1 MLKIVD
7 VSSGYGEVTV
17 LHNLHF
23 EVKHEIFAILGANG
37 AGKSTLMKTI
47 SRLLPLKTG
56 EIHFKDENISEL
68 QPHQVAARGIAYVP
82 QENHIFPKLSV
93 LENLSVGGLL
103 LGNLTKKEKR
113 QKVEEIFEV
122 FPALADRSNQKAGS
136 LSGGEAQMCA
146 VGRALMQDPAL
157 LLLDEPTTGL
167 APKYVDMFFD
177 KIKEIHQKKD
187 VSVILSE
194 QNAEKAFEIADKI
207 MVLTLGKIFMID
219 DCICVDIDAV
229 KEGYRI

>member
-157 LLLDEPTTGL
+157 LLLDEPTT
-167 APKYVDMFFD
+167 VFF
-177 KIKEIHQKKD
+177 
-187 VSVILSE
+187 
-194 QNAEKAFEIADKI
+194 
-207 MVLTLGKIFMID
+207 
-219 DCICVDIDAV
+219 
-229 KEGYRI
+229 